1 VLSRRPHFQIQWS
14 EIPLAELRASK
25 GPWKASDRFH
35 ELATAKAW
43 HLTPGQFWSLPAIER
58 AYMLEYEQAIAK
70 MEQFNREETE
80 RKSKVRQMLDK
91 VRKKFGG
98 H

>member
-1 VLSRRPHFQIQWS
+1 
-14 EIPLAELRASK
+14 
-25 GPWKASDRFH
+25 
-35 ELATAKAW
+35 
-43 HLTPGQFWSLPAIER
+43 
-58 AYMLEYEQAIAK
+58 MLEYEQAIAK